1 MKIVSLLSVLVVVVC
16 LVGCENAELVNC
28 QQDKDILQGQLDQ
41 ANATIAEK
49 NSEIET
55 LKTENTEMQNTAME
69 SIKTIMTKQAEKD
82 NQLKQKLVEG
92 AQQIQTLKEKV
103 AALET
108 QIAEHVCVVE
118 AAEEIVEKA
127 VDTATDA
134 MATD

>member
-16 LVGCENAELVNC
+16 LVGCLIAELVNC